1 MLEIAIVE
9 DEENYRNIL
18 CEYLE
23 RYEQETGEKIHLSIF
38 TDGDEIVENYMAE
51 YDMIL
56 MDIEMQFMNGM
67 DAARKIREI
76 DTAVV
81 IIFITNMAQYAIQ
94 GYEVD
99 ALDYILK
106 PISYFA
112 FSQRIQR
119 AIGRMKK
126 REEHYINIVSKN
138 GVNKVPVSDIGWI
151 ESEGHRLFYHT
162 KEHVYESTLNSMKE
176 MEQELKKYN
185 FFRCNKGYLVNL
197 AHVKAIRDGWAIL
210 TNGQVM
216 ISRTKKTEFQK
227 ALTTYAGETVK

>member
-9 DEENYRNIL
+9 DEENYRNVL
-18 CEYLE
+18 CEYLKK
-23 RYEQETGEKIHLSIF
+23 YEQETGQKMHMSVF
-38 TDGDEIVENYMAE
+38 TDGDEIVENYTAK
-51 YDMIL
+51 YDIIL

-67 DAARKIREI
+67 DAARKIREV
-76 DTAVV
+76 DKAVI

-119 AIGRMKK
+119 AVGRMKK
-126 REEHYINIVSKN
+126 REERYINIVSKN
-138 GVNKVPVSDIGWI
+138 GVNKVAVSEISWI
-151 ESEGHRLFYHT
+151 ESEGHRLIYHA
-162 KEHVYESTLNSMKE
+162 KNQVYESTLNSMKE
-176 MEQELKKYN
+176 IENELKDCS

-216 ISRTKKTEFQK
+216 ISRAKKTEFQK

>member
-9 DEENYRNIL
+9 DEESYRNVL
-18 CEYLE
+18 CEYLKK
-23 RYEQETGEKIHLSIF
+23 YEQETEEEIHVSIF
-38 TDGDEIVENYMAE
+38 TDGDEIVENYTAK
-51 YDMIL
+51 YDIIL

-67 DAARKIREI
+67 DAAHKIREV
-76 DTAVV
+76 DKAVI

-94 GYEVD
+94 GYAVD
-99 ALDYILK
+99 ALDYVLK

-119 AIGRMKK
+119 AVGRMKK
-126 REEHYINIVSKN
+126 REERYINIVSKN
-138 GVNKVPVSDIGWI
+138 GVSKVAVSEIGWI
-151 ESEGHRLFYHT
+151 ESEGHRLIYHA
-162 KEHVYESTLNSMKE
+162 KDQVYESTLNSMKE
-176 MEQELKKYN
+176 IENELKDCN

-216 ISRTKKTEFQK
+216 ISRAKKTEFQK
-227 ALTTYAGETVK
+227 ALITYAGETVK

>member
-9 DEENYRNIL
+9 DEEDYRNVL
-18 CEYLE
+18 HEYLK
-23 RYEQETGEKIHLSIF
+23 RYEQETGEKIHVSNF
-38 TDGDEIVENYMAE
+38 TDGDEIVENYTAR
-51 YDMIL
+51 YDIIL

-67 DAARKIREI
+67 DAAHKIRQQ
-76 DTAVV
+76 DKAVI

-94 GYEVD
+94 GYAVD
-99 ALDYILK
+99 ALDYVLK

-112 FSQRIQR
+112 FSQRLQR

-126 REEHYINIVSKN
+126 REEHYIHIVSKS
-138 GVNKVPVSDIGWI
+138 GVNKVTVSEIGWI
-151 ESEGHRLFYHT
+151 ESQGHHLIYHA
-162 KEHVYESTLNSMKE
+162 KDQVYESTLNSMKE
-176 MEQELKKYN
+176 IEDELKDYG

-197 AHVKAIRDGWAIL
+197 SHVKAIRDGWAIL

-216 ISRTKKTEFQK
+216 ISRAKKAEFQK

>member
-9 DEENYRNIL
+9 DEESYRNVL
-18 CEYLE
+18 CEYLKK
-23 RYEQETGEKIHLSIF
+23 YEQETEEEIHVSIF
-38 TDGDEIVENYMAE
+38 TDGDEIVENYTAK
-51 YDMIL
+51 YDIIL

-67 DAARKIREI
+67 DAAHKIREVDKEVI
-76 DTAVV
+76 

-94 GYEVD
+94 GYAVD
-99 ALDYILK
+99 ALDYVLK

-119 AIGRMKK
+119 AVGRMKK
-126 REEHYINIVSKN
+126 REERYINIVSKN
-138 GVNKVPVSDIGWI
+138 GVNKVAVSEIGWI
-151 ESEGHRLFYHT
+151 ESEGHRLIYHA
-162 KEHVYESTLNSMKE
+162 KDQVYESTLNSMKKIE
-176 MEQELKKYN
+176 NELKDCN

-216 ISRTKKTEFQK
+216 ISRAKKTEFQK
-227 ALTTYAGETVK
+227 ALITYAGETVK

>member
-9 DEENYRNIL
+9 DEENYRNVL
-18 CEYLE
+18 CEYLKK
-23 RYEQETGEKIHLSIF
+23 YEQETGQEIHMSVF
-38 TDGDEIVENYMAE
+38 TGGDEIVENYTAK
-51 YDMIL
+51 YDIIL

-67 DAARKIREI
+67 DAARKIREV
-76 DTAVV
+76 DKAVI

-119 AIGRMKK
+119 AVGRMKK
-126 REEHYINIVSKN
+126 REERYINIVSKN
-138 GVNKVPVSDIGWI
+138 GVNKVAVSEISWI
-151 ESEGHRLFYHT
+151 ESEGHRLIYHA
-162 KEHVYESTLNSMKE
+162 KNQVYESTLNSMKE
-176 MEQELKKYN
+176 IENELKDCS

-216 ISRTKKTEFQK
+216 ISRAKKTEFQK

>member
-9 DEENYRNIL
+9 DEESYRNTL
-18 CEYLE
+18 CEYL
-23 RYEQETGEKIHLSIF
+23 RKYETETEEEIHISVF
-38 TDGDEIVENYMAE
+38 TDGDEIVENYAAKF
-51 YDMIL
+51 DIIL

-67 DAARKIREI
+67 EAARKIRES
-76 DTAVV
+76 DTSVI

-99 ALDYILK
+99 ALDYVLK

-112 FSQRIQR
+112 FSQRIKR
-119 AIGRMKK
+119 AVGRMKK

-138 GVNKVPVSDIGWI
+138 GVNKVAVSEIGWI
-151 ESEGHRLFYHT
+151 ESEGHRLTYHA
-162 KEHVYESTLNSMKE
+162 KDQVYESTLHSMKE
-176 MEQELKKYN
+176 IEKQLEDYN
-185 FFRCNKGYLVNL
+185 FYRCNKGYLVNL

-216 ISRTKKTEFQK
+216 ISRAKKSDFQK

>member
-9 DEENYRNIL
+9 DEESYRNTL
-18 CEYLE
+18 CEYL
-23 RYEQETGEKIHLSIF
+23 RKYETETEEEIHISVF
-38 TDGDEIVENYMAE
+38 TDGDEIVENYAAKF
-51 YDMIL
+51 DIIL

-67 DAARKIREI
+67 EAAHKIRES
-76 DTAVV
+76 DTSVI

-99 ALDYILK
+99 ALDYVLK

-112 FSQRIQR
+112 FSQRIKR
-119 AIGRMKK
+119 AVGRMKR

-138 GVNKVPVSDIGWI
+138 GVNKVAVSEIGWI
-151 ESEGHRLFYHT
+151 ESEGHRLTYHA
-162 KEHVYESTLNSMKE
+162 KDQVYESTLHSMKE
-176 MEQELKKYN
+176 IEKQLEDYN
-185 FFRCNKGYLVNL
+185 FYRCNKGYLVNL

-216 ISRTKKTEFQK
+216 ISRAKKSDFQK

>member
-9 DEENYRNIL
+9 DEESYRNIL
-18 CEYLE
+18 CEYL
-23 RYEQETGEKIHLSIF
+23 RKYETETEEEIHISVF
-38 TDGDEIVENYMAE
+38 TDGDEIVENYAAKF
-51 YDMIL
+51 DIIL

-67 DAARKIREI
+67 EAARKIRES
-76 DTAVV
+76 DTSVI

-99 ALDYILK
+99 ALDYVLK

-112 FSQRIQR
+112 FLQRIKR
-119 AIGRMKK
+119 AVGRMKK

-138 GVNKVPVSDIGWI
+138 GVNKVAISEIGWI
-151 ESEGHRLFYHT
+151 ESEGHRLTYHA
-162 KEHVYESTLNSMKE
+162 KDQVYESTLHSMKE
-176 MEQELKKYN
+176 IEKQLEDYN
-185 FFRCNKGYLVNL
+185 FYRCNKGYLVNL

-216 ISRTKKTEFQK
+216 ISRAKKSDFQK